1 MTLSLERHAQIAQL
15 IETQGRATVEE
26 LSARFGVSEATIRRD
41 LEKLD
46 AQGAVR
52 RAHGGAV
59 AVLRATPE
67 PPVLRRADEHA
78 AEKRQIGAAAAQLVA
93 DGDTIILGSGTT
105 TPAVARHLGGKRNLK
120 VITNALNIALLLA
133 NQPEITLIVT
143 GGLVRSSEQS
153 MIGHLTERA
162 LSELRADKLIMG
174 IRALSLAEG
183 LSNEYGLETS
193 VDRAMLRCA
202 PQIIVVADH
211 SKFERVAS
219 VVLAPIN
226 TIHTLVTSSLA
237 PMAALDELRRLGVQ
251 VVVAPTK

>member
-105 TPAVARHLGGKRNLK
+105 TPEVARHLGGKRNLK

-174 IRALSLAEG
+174 IRALSLAAG

>member
-105 TPAVARHLGGKRNLK
+105 MPAVARHLGGKRNLK

-237 PMAALDELRRLGVQ
+237 PMADLDELRRLGVQ

>member
-52 RAHGGAV
+52 RTHGGAV
-59 AVLRATPE
+59 AVLRAAPE

-78 AEKRQIGAAAAQLVA
+78 AEKQQIGATAAQLVA

-105 TPAVARHLGGKRNLK
+105 TPEVARHLGGKRNLK

-202 PQIIVVADH
+202 AQIIVVADH

-237 PMAALDELRRLGVQ
+237 PTTQLDELRRLGVQ